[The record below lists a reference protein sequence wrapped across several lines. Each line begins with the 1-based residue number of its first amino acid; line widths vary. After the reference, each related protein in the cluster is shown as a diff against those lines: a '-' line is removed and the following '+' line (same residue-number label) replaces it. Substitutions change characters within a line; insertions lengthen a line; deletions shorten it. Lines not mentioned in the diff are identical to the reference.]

1 MGAIILLAIARPPL
15 CSVRPG
21 DVLPLLGL
29 GITTGLVT
37 IVFLAAIEH
46 IPLGTAVAIEFL
58 GPLTVAAVRSH
69 NRKVLIWPAV
79 ALQGHPGRSSGFR
92 AGRGSIPRKS
102 VYILG

>member
-1 MGAIILLAIARPPL
+1 MLRPPGR
-15 CSVRPG
+15 CAAA
-21 DVLPLLGL
+21 LGL

-37 IVFLAAIEH
+37 IGFLAAIEH
-46 IPLGTAVAIEFL
+46 IPQGTAVAIDFL
-58 GPLTVAAVRSH
+58 GALTVAAVRSH

-92 AGRGSIPRKS
+92 AGRGSIPRNS